1 MRRTIK
7 VNTVD
12 KEISDI
18 IKADEEEC
26 VTYAHMADPNGY
38 RFRQYKKDPIP
49 AWAVDVKP
57 Y

>member
-1 MRRTIK
+1 MIK